1 MPQEII
7 TQRLALLSPEYVEIF
22 GSGYTNVTANIFG
35 KSLRLNINGIQ
46 VLENGI
52 SLFLL
57 LYLDSAGLTHFLITE
72 CGIEPNLASRTV
84 TDITGGLPPSMLIAQ
99 VEAYKKLQDI
109 DNSELPPINTSTR
122 VQVLK
127 SLPRNKVYFY
137 QYIHMNSVVTKFI
150 SKYNF
155 LAEDMKSD
163 ILLSLLGDIILGFYK
178 IEDTVPLLQQEL
190 GIDAKTAALLGVDV
204 LDFLAP
210 LSDPN
215 FIAPAEPDDTEDV
228 EIYTDSLKAVETPY
242 QPEYF
247 QVADPAPTPS
257 ITTDAILKF
266 NAARAQLLAETSA
279 PEMRTMASDMA
290 RSSEQT
296 GYEPMT
302 TVDEPT
308 YTSQQPEVRTPLSG
322 LPAYTNAHTPT
333 AAPTPAIHE
342 PARWS

>member
-1 MPQEII
+1 MTPELYSII
-7 TQRLALLSPEYVEIF
+7 EEY
-22 GSGYTNVTANIFG
+22 N
-35 KSLRLNINGIQ
+35 
-46 VLENGI
+46 
-52 SLFLL
+52 
-57 LYLDSAGLTHFLITE
+57 
-72 CGIEPNLASRTV
+72 
-84 TDITGGLPPSMLIAQ
+84 
-99 VEAYKKLQDI
+99 
-109 DNSELPPINTSTR
+109 
-122 VQVLK
+122 
-127 SLPRNKVYFY
+127 
-137 QYIHMNSVVTKFI
+137 
-150 SKYNF
+150 
-155 LAEDMKSD
+155 
-163 ILLSLLGDIILGFYK
+163 
-178 IEDTVPLLQQEL
+178 
-190 GIDAKTAALLGVDV
+190 
-204 LDFLAP
+204 LAP
-210 LSDPN
+210 LAIQQQVFYGETSK
-215 FIAPAEPDDTEDV
+215 FAEKIIIAFEIEPE
-228 EIYTDSLKAVETPY
+228 KAVILENEIILTLLGIQPHRGLAERIVEGLAIDIETSSIIVELINLQIFEPLLESLQNLKQDVRTTIITETPY

-296 GYEPMT
+296 DYEPMT